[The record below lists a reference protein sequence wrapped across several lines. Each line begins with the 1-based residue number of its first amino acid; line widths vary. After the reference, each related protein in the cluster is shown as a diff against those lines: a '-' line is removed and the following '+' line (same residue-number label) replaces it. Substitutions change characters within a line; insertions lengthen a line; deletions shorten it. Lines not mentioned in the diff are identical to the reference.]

1 MKVVNVK
8 MCSICFNIRTGN
20 IDVLPV
26 LSSHIETITVFYKY
40 FYNI

>member
-8 MCSICFNIRTGN
+8 MCSICLDIRTGG

-26 LSSHIETITVFYKY
+26 VSSHCECVVWMTK
-40 FYNI
+40 NALK

>member
-8 MCSICFNIRTGN
+8 MCSICLGIRTSG

-26 LSSHIETITVFYKY
+26 VSSHVETVALMSRAR
-40 FYNI
+40 

>member
-8 MCSICFNIRTGN
+8 TCSICLDIRTGN

-26 LSSHIETITVFYKY
+26 VSSHVETIVSIQKKTS
-40 FYNI
+40 